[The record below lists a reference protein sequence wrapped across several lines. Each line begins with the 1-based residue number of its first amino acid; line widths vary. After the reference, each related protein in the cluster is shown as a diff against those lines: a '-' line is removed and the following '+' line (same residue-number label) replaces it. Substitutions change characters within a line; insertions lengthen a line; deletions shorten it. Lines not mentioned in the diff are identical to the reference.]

1 MKKLASLAIVLALS
15 LPLMGEEETP
25 YTNYS
30 FARLSYI
37 TGKIYV
43 QRAAD
48 LGYEEGVV
56 NMPVAEGD
64 RLGTAEGRAEI
75 YLGKRNYLR
84 LDHNTK
90 VDFLNLPKRGYD
102 STRIRVW
109 SGNILYNINFLEK
122 EKNIEIHTSD
132 VSIYILDRGLYRID
146 VRENRETEIYVFD
159 GLIEAAGEEGSVLI
173 KNEQRIEVK
182 DGHFTSRPTHF
193 YADAGDSFE
202 RWSEY
207 RDSQLD
213 KRVASKYLPE
223 ELEDFEYELAEYGSW
238 AYLRPYGHVWV
249 PYGLTP
255 GWRPYYYGRW
265 LWYPICGWCW
275 LPYEPWGWATF
286 HFGRWH
292 WSIGLG
298 WYWIPTP
305 YWGPGWVSW
314 YWGYDYFGW
323 APLSYYG
330 YPLVIYD
337 SYYYYRYND
346 RYYPYNSRAL
356 TVIHKKHLTAPSV
369 SDVALNQESIKK
381 LGNISLS
388 NSSPPLK
395 LVPGKVS
402 VEKLGENKLLLKK
415 VYPSSTAIGTK
426 VGKSPSKSPVQR
438 DSRKIKE
445 KRVQTEKSPQPKAV
459 VGGKTKKS
467 TGVKKKKS
475 EEKEVRKESSGYIKG
490 GIPLYPSSS
499 KISIKNIPRSSRIKK
514 KSSFFRGIY
523 DFITGS
529 SSSKYTRGSKYRGSS
544 KGTTSKRVSSR
555 SRSGSSSS
563 GRSSSGRS
571 SGSSSG
577 RSSSSGSRSSGS
589 GRTKK

>member
-1 MKKLASLAIVLALS
+1 
-15 LPLMGEEETP
+15 
-25 YTNYS
+25 
-30 FARLSYI
+30 
-37 TGKIYV
+37 
-43 QRAAD
+43 
-48 LGYEEGVV
+48 
-56 NMPVAEGD
+56 
-64 RLGTAEGRAEI
+64 
-75 YLGKRNYLR
+75 
-84 LDHNTK
+84 
-90 VDFLNLPKRGYD
+90 
-102 STRIRVW
+102 
-109 SGNILYNINFLEK
+109 
-122 EKNIEIHTSD
+122 
-132 VSIYILDRGLYRID
+132 
-146 VRENRETEIYVFD
+146 
-159 GLIEAAGEEGSVLI
+159 
-173 KNEQRIEVK
+173 
-182 DGHFTSRPTHF
+182 
-193 YADAGDSFE
+193 
-202 RWSEY
+202 
-207 RDSQLD
+207 
-213 KRVASKYLPE
+213 
-223 ELEDFEYELAEYGSW
+223 
-238 AYLRPYGHVWV
+238 
-249 PYGLTP
+249 
-255 GWRPYYYGRW
+255 
-265 LWYPICGWCW
+265 
-275 LPYEPWGWATF
+275 
-286 HFGRWH
+286 
-292 WSIGLG
+292 
-298 WYWIPTP
+298 
-305 YWGPGWVSW
+305 
-314 YWGYDYFGW
+314 
-323 APLSYYG
+323 
-330 YPLVIYD
+330 LVIYD

>member
-1 MKKLASLAIVLALS
+1 MKKLASFAMVFALF

-56 NMPVAEGD
+56 NMPVTEGD
-64 RLGTAEGRAEI
+64 RLGTTEGRAEV
-75 YLGKRNYLR
+75 YMGKRNYLR
-84 LDHNTK
+84 LDQNTK

-102 STRIRVW
+102 LTRIRVW
-109 SGNILYNINFLEK
+109 SGNILFNIAFLEK

-132 VSIYILDRGLYRID
+132 VSIYVLDRGLYRID

-159 GLIEAAGEEGSVLI
+159 GLVEAAGEEGSVLI

-182 DGHFTSRPTHF
+182 YGHFTSRPTEF

-202 RWSEY
+202 QWSEY
-207 RDSQLD
+207 RDSQLN
-213 KRVASKYLPE
+213 KRVAKRYLPE
-223 ELEDFEYELAEYGSW
+223 ELEDFEYELAAYGNW
-238 AYLRPYGHVWV
+238 VYHQPYGYVWS
-249 PYGLTP
+249 PYGLAP

-265 LWYPICGWCW
+265 LWYPLCGWCW
-275 LPYEPWGWATF
+275 LPYEPWGWSTF

-330 YPLVIYD
+330 YPLVVRGN
-337 SYYYYRYND
+337 YYYYRYHD

-356 TVIHKKHLTAPSV
+356 TVIRKRDLRAPNV

-381 LGNISLS
+381 LGKISLS
-388 NSSPPLK
+388 NNAPPLK
-395 LVPGKVS
+395 PVPGKVT
-402 VEKLGENKLLLKK
+402 VEKLSENKFLLKK
-415 VYPSSTAIGTK
+415 GHESSKALDRK
-426 VGKSPSKSPVQR
+426 VEKGLSKTPVQL

-445 KRVQTEKSPQPKAV
+445 KKAQIEKSPQSKAV
-459 VGGKTKKS
+459 VGGKTKGS
-467 TGVKKKKS
+467 TEVKKKL
-475 EEKEVRKESSGYIKG
+475 EKEKVQKESRGYIKG

-499 KISIKNIPRSSRIKK
+499 KISIKNIPRSSRTTK

-523 DFITGS
+523 NFLTGS
-529 SSSKYTRGSKYRGSS
+529 SSSKYTSGSKYRSTS

-563 GRSSSGRS
+563 GRSSSG
-571 SGSSSG
+571 SSSG

-589 GRTKK
+589 GSGRTKK